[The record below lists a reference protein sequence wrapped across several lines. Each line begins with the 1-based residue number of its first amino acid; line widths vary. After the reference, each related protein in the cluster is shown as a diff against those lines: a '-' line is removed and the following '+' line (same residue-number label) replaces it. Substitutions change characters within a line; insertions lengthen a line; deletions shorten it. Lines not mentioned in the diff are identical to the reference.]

1 MLKKI
6 SIGLFCLLLT
16 SNLYASPLTDGVY
29 AIQKQWAE
37 IKYQLDDDQ
46 KSDAYE
52 ALIKESE
59 SLITQFP
66 DKAEPLI
73 WSAIVYSSYA
83 GAVGGIK
90 SVTKALPA
98 VKKARDLLLESEKI
112 DATALNGSALTSL
125 GALYYQVPGWPLG
138 FGDKKT
144 AREYLEKAV
153 NMNPDG
159 LDSNYFYGDFLFER
173 KEYAKAITVLE
184 HALSAP
190 KLVQRPIADQGR
202 RKEIRE
208 TIKAARARLS

>member
-6 SIGLFCLLLT
+6 SLGLLCLLLT
-16 SNLYASPLTDGVY
+16 SSLYASPLTDGVY
-29 AIQKQWAE
+29 GIQKQWAE
-37 IKYQLDDDQ
+37 IKYQLTDDQ

-52 ALIKESE
+52 TLIKDSEALIA
-59 SLITQFP
+59 QFP

-98 VKKARDLLLESEKI
+98 VKKARDLLLESERI

-153 NMNPDG
+153 KQDPDG
-159 LDSNYFYGDFLFER
+159 LDSNFFYGDFLFER

-184 HALSAP
+184 HALAAP
-190 KLVQRPIADQGR
+190 VLTQRPVADQGR
-202 RKEIRE
+202 RKEIQER
-208 TIKAARARLS
+208 IAAARAKLS